1 MAKKIKL
8 NDNNKVVEEDKS
20 KKRAIIIAL
29 SCALLLIIGVILV
42 LLLLPKNIEDNT
54 LDDDLGQTY
63 QITINDGEH
72 GQITTASANAFENCI
87 NLANFDINGIISEI
101 EQFAFSGCFNLK
113 TFIFRQPNPPF
124 VNQNTFANFNDLENK
139 LTVQL

>member
-29 SCALLLIIGVILV
+29 SCVLLLIIGAILI
-42 LLLLPKNIEDNT
+42 LLLLPKNTEDNT
-54 LDDDLGQTY
+54 LDDNLGQTY

-72 GQITTASANAFENCI
+72 GQITTASANVKPG
-87 NLANFDINGIISEI
+87 LL
-101 EQFAFSGCFNLK
+101 FSD
-113 TFIFRQPNPPF
+113 
-124 VNQNTFANFNDLENK
+124 NQIRL
-139 LTVQL
+139 L